1 MPRYDLI
8 HWSQRRDEQAAAAA
22 VPSPVANNAPVPTR
36 NSKPRAKRPKPER
49 DPTAEH
55 LLRLC
60 REGRLFELQSWV
72 AEGKPLKLPS
82 HYRHSLLRI
91 SVETGFH
98 SLIEFLLQQE
108 NDQARRNELLKEACW
123 RDQRPVMHL
132 ALRYGAAI
140 DSIPFQDVIETW
152 DRDIV
157 QLFLDRGADVVTNAP
172 FARAFKRRIK
182 AILGIFL
189 DCQRA
194 RPDLA
199 AVLQEQADM
208 ALRQACQDED
218 LKWVSLLMWLGADPR
233 SKGLPTDYLDD
244 QDIADDPGSRESA
257 LQIACSSRKLAI
269 LQRLKPDPAVDNLS
283 ELMASAASI
292 MTTPETVAYLVKLGA
307 NMNDKADGG
316 STVLNACLR
325 NFGWRERVWDAP
337 YGMYRDRTVPVSRLG
352 QSLTALQF
360 LLKGG
365 ARWTPDERSI
375 GEARRS
381 LYRIDGEGVATLI
394 DHLRTH
400 GACSDAV
407 LRELLKTPKM
417 RAMLK
422 AAERLRPQN
431 HRRQA
436 QGAVTGGAAAAPKP
450 AQPRLFH
457 ARYNRQRLYEEVWA
471 EPTQLV
477 AKRYG
482 VSDAAIAKGCK
493 ALGIP
498 KPPRGYWAKKAAG
511 LKVPSR
517 PPLPKL
523 GK

>member
-1 MPRYDLI
+1 MPRYDLM
-8 HWSQRRDEQAAAAA
+8 HWSQRVRDQQAASASSGA
-22 VPSPVANNAPVPTR
+22 VANSEPIPRRAG
-36 NSKPRAKRPKPER
+36 KPRAKRPKPER

-72 AEGKPLKLPS
+72 AEGKPLTLPS
-82 HYRHSLLRI
+82 QYRHSLLRI
-91 SVETGFH
+91 SVDTGFH

-108 NDQARRNELLKEACW
+108 TDQAEKDEVLRQACW
-123 RDQRPVMHL
+123 RDAPGLMRL
-132 ALRYGAAI
+132 ALDHGAAV
-140 DSIPFQDVIETW
+140 DAVAFQDVIETW
-152 DRDIV
+152 NRDLV
-157 QLFLDRGADVVTNAP
+157 QLFLDRGADLVTNAP

-189 DCQRA
+189 DCKRA

-244 QDIADDPGSRESA
+244 QDIADDPSSRESA

-269 LQRLKPDPAVDNLS
+269 LQRLKPDPTVDNLS
-283 ELMASAASI
+283 ELMAFAASI

-307 NMNDKADGG
+307 NINDKEDGG

-325 NFGWRERVWDAP
+325 NFGWRESVWDAP
-337 YGMYRDRTVPVSRLG
+337 YGMYRHRTVPVSRLG

-360 LLKGG
+360 LVESG

-381 LYRIDGEGVATLI
+381 LYRIDGEGVATLV
-394 DHLRTH
+394 DLLRTH

-407 LRELLKTPKM
+407 LQELIKTPKM
-417 RAMLK
+417 HAMLK
-422 AAERLRPQN
+422 AAEKLRPQN
-431 HRRQA
+431 QRRA
-436 QGAVTGGAAAAPKP
+436 EPLVRGGAAPSPKSK
-450 AQPRLFH
+450 QPRLFH

-511 LKVPSR
+511 RKVPAR
-517 PPLPKL
+517 PPLPNLAK
-523 GK
+523 

>member
-1 MPRYDLI
+1 LFAL
-8 HWSQRRDEQAAAAA
+8 QR
-22 VPSPVANNAPVPTR
+22 
-36 NSKPRAKRPKPER
+36 
-49 DPTAEH
+49 
-55 LLRLC
+55 
-60 REGRLFELQSWV
+60 WV
-72 AEGKPLKLPS
+72 AEGKSLTLPS
-82 HYRHSLLRI
+82 QYRHSLLRI
-91 SVETGFH
+91 SVDTEFH
-98 SLIEFLLQQE
+98 SLIEFLLQHE
-108 NDQARRNELLKEACW
+108 NEQARKDEVLREACW
-123 RDQRPVMHL
+123 RDAPALMRL
-132 ALRYGAAI
+132 ALDYGAAV
-140 DSIPFQDVIETW
+140 DAIPFQDVIETW

-157 QLFLDRGADVVTNAP
+157 QLVLDRGADVVTNAP

-189 DCQRA
+189 DCKRA

-199 AVLQEQADM
+199 AALQEQADM

-233 SKGLPTDYLDD
+233 SKGLPTDYLEDK
-244 QDIADDPGSRESA
+244 DIADDPTSQESA
-257 LQIACSSRKLAI
+257 LQMACSSRKLAI
-269 LQRLKPDPAVDNLS
+269 LQRLKPDPKVDNLS
-283 ELMASAASI
+283 ELMAAAASI

-307 NMNDKADGG
+307 HVNDKADGG

-325 NFGWRERVWDAP
+325 NFGWRESVWDAP
-337 YGMYRDRTVPVSRLG
+337 YGAYRQRTVPGSCLS
-352 QSLTALQF
+352 QSLGALEF
-360 LLKGG
+360 LLKNG

-394 DHLRTH
+394 DLLRTH
-400 GACSDAV
+400 GACSDAA
-407 LRELLKTPKM
+407 LQELVKTPKM

-422 AAERLRPQN
+422 AAEKLRPQN
-431 HRRQA
+431 QRRPA
-436 QGAVTGGAAAAPKP
+436 PPASGTAPVPKP
-450 AQPRLFH
+450 KQPRLFH

-471 EPTQLV
+471 EPAHLV

-511 LKVPSR
+511 RKVPA
-517 PPLPKL
+517 PPRLPTL